1 MSDIAKRTAL
11 VEQRIGTE
19 VLERVTPE
27 QEKVMAE
34 VIKLADH
41 NPILHWK
48 RNDPNHN
55 KDFIVID
62 GNLEPVKEFVL
73 KILFV
78 AQLSFSALSADWS
91 QIDGDSVV
99 SVPVKV
105 WRPEDGR
112 EVTAI
117 GSSSIAEVRKS
128 RTTREAHDAQAR
140 AQTRAL
146 KIAVEIYMG
155 MPFINRIISEIFGG
169 FQVGGDDDTGLGA
182 EKDPKNVTPTPEPE
196 DDGLGPQ
203 RAKAAEILVL
213 ARKLEKADVY
223 ARADVDSIR
232 RDLIANKESMRE
244 IEGIGREVES
254 DGETAGIGN
263 ANG

>member
-1 MSDIAKRTAL
+1 MEQNQLVKQREKLLDQRT
-11 VEQRIGTE
+11 GTE

-27 QEKVMAE
+27 QSRVIEE
-34 VIKLADH
+34 VIKLADR
-41 NPILHWK
+41 NPVLHWK
-48 RNDPNHN
+48 KNDPNHN
-55 KDFIVID
+55 KDFIVIG

-73 KILFV
+73 KVLFV

-91 QIDGDSVV
+91 SIDGDTVV
-99 SVPVKV
+99 SVPVKI

-117 GSSSIAEVRKS
+117 GSSSIKEVRP
-128 RTTREAHDAQAR
+128 TTREAHDAQSR

-169 FQVGGDDDTGLGA
+169 FQVGNEDTGLDP
-182 EKDPKNVTPTPEPE
+182 EKEPKNVTPEPE
-196 DDGLGPQ
+196 DDGLAPQ
-203 RAKAAEILVL
+203 RAKAQQILKHAV
-213 ARKLEKADVY
+213 RLETQGIY
-223 ARADVDSIR
+223 GRADIKAIQKE
-232 RDLIANKESMRE
+232 LIDNKESMIE
-244 IEGIGREVES
+244 IEKIGRAVDEDEQR
-254 DGETAGIGN
+254 

>member
-117 GSSSIAEVRKS
+117 GSSSVKEVRQS

-169 FQVGGDDDTGLGA
+169 FQVGGDDDTGLSPD
-182 EKDPKNVTPTPEPE
+182 KDTKNVTPTTEPE

-203 RAKAAEILVL
+203 RAKAQEILKHAV
-213 ARKLEKADVY
+213 RLETRGIYMQADIKA
-223 ARADVDSIR
+223 IQKE
-232 RDLIANKESMRE
+232 LISNKESMVE
-244 IEGIGREVES
+244 LEKIGRAVDEDEQR
-254 DGETAGIGN
+254 

>member
-117 GSSSIAEVRKS
+117 GSSSVKEVRQS

-169 FQVGGDDDTGLGA
+169 FQVGGDDDTGLSPD
-182 EKDPKNVTPTPEPE
+182 KDPKNVTPTTEPE

-203 RAKAAEILVL
+203 RAKAQEILKHAV
-213 ARKLEKADVY
+213 RLEKRGIYMQADIK
-223 ARADVDSIR
+223 AIQKE
-232 RDLIANKESMRE
+232 LISNKESMVE
-244 IEGIGREVES
+244 IEKIGRTVDEDEQR
-254 DGETAGIGN
+254 